1 MNRFF
6 ALLLAASCLTAFGQV
21 PDYVPTE
28 GLVGWWAF
36 DGDALDQSG
45 NENHGVTYGVEFS
58 HDRFGNANM
67 AATFGMN
74 RWIQIGHSPS
84 IDFVSGDSLTW
95 AIWMKTQ
102 PTTAPYGQVIFQKW
116 NGSLGT
122 SYPLSVGC
130 GNQGNLLGS
139 ASFCHSDQSLG
150 HDVSTSI
157 GTDTWLHGLMTQT
170 PDSAFLYVN
179 GMLVS
184 ASAIAEVGC
193 GNAEPLNIGKKLG
206 SIPAFYEGELDDF
219 GLWNRTLSEA
229 EILGLYNTEVQALGC
244 TDQTACNY
252 DAAAIESN
260 GSCDYSCC
268 PGPGCCGLGMHW
280 DWNLGECA
288 ITNPS
293 DSNLDGCVQLND
305 LLDLLSAYGDCGAVE
320 SAWQCGDFL
329 EYQGYDY
336 ETVQI
341 GEQCWYAENVRF
353 LPQVSSPYVGSEVDG
368 QPHAYVYG
376 FVGNDVDDAMME
388 ENYTLYGALYNY
400 QSLTDWQL
408 CPSGWHVGNDEDFAT
423 LELFAGMALDQV
435 NLAGGIWRGID
446 EGHKL
451 KSNDDGDIW
460 LYDGADAE
468 NNGGGSDQ
476 FGFSG
481 IPSGGRISSSQA
493 FASLGSNFNLWTPPF
508 ARSLAANEDG
518 IWRRAVGDDVHPE
531 NGVAVRCIKD

>member
-1 MNRFF
+1 MKR
-6 ALLLAASCLTAFGQV
+6 LLTFLFAASCLTAVGQV
-21 PDYVPTE
+21 PEYVPTD

-45 NENHGVTYGVEFS
+45 NENHGVAYGVEFS

-67 AATFGMN
+67 AAMFGMD
-74 RWIQIGHSPS
+74 RWIQIEHSPS

-193 GNAEPLNIGKKLG
+193 GNAESLNIGKKLG

-252 DAAAIESN
+252 DPAAIESN

-268 PGPGCCGLGMHW
+268 PGPGCCGEGMFW

-293 DSNLDGCVQLND
+293 DSNFDGCVQLND
-305 LLDLLSAYGDCGAVE
+305 LLDLLSAYGNCGAGE
-320 SAWQCGDFL
+320 SAWQCGEDF
-329 EYQGYDY
+329 EYGGDNYG
-336 ETVQI
+336 TIQI
-341 GEQCWYAENVRF
+341 GEQCWFSENLRSNYYSNGSLVESI
-353 LPQVSSPYVGSEVDG
+353 QNNSNWAIGNVGMICT
-368 QPHAYVYG
+368 YG
-376 FVGNDVDDAMME
+376 NVASNED
-388 ENYTLYGALYNY
+388 LYGSLYNWHAVA
-400 QSLTDWQL
+400 DVRGL
-408 CPSGWHVGNDEDFAT
+408 CPTGWHVPEDAEWQGLLGSAGGAAVAGQTLKAQDFWAAGAQGND
-423 LELFAGMALDQV
+423 ALGFDGRP
-435 NLAGGIWRGID
+435 GGYRR
-446 EGHKL
+446 
-451 KSNDDGDIW
+451 
-460 LYDGADAE
+460 YDGTYQTLGSKGYWWTSTAVNEGQATIFELNSTAAVATYPDLI
-468 NNGGGSDQ
+468 NGG
-476 FGFSG
+476 FS
-481 IPSGGRISSSQA
+481 
-493 FASLGSNFNLWTPPF
+493 
-508 ARSLAANEDG
+508 
-518 IWRRAVGDDVHPE
+518 
-531 NGVAVRCIKD
+531 VRCLKNAE